1 MNSTPSTSGFQQLI
15 HGEKPVVVD
24 FFAEW
29 CGPCKMMKPILEQ
42 FKQRIGDRARVI
54 KIDVDRNPSA
64 ANAYGVRSV
73 PTLVIFKNGAVV
85 WRKAGVVSAEQLSAA
100 LEPFL

>member
-1 MNSTPSTSGFQQLI
+1 MNTQATPSFHQLI
-15 HGEKPVVVD
+15 QGDKPVVAD

-42 FKQRIGDRARVI
+42 FKERIGDRARVI
-54 KIDVDRNPSA
+54 KIDVDRNPA
-64 ANAYGVRSV
+64 AADSYGIRSV

-85 WRKAGVVSAEQLSAA
+85 WRKAGVVSQEQLSAA
-100 LEPFL
+100 LDPFL